1 MGRRKETLTYRQVGH
16 IRENGYEGVYF
27 EDDEGNTLGIER
39 ADSFDDDDVQ
49 NGLDTYCITLGT
61 GQTVYGGID
70 RWEVDEPG
78 HAWLLI
84 TPEAAA
90 VLGTPD
96 VQDPCALTGG
106 PGAGALRLRPRGG
119 CSGSASPTPPAPRRG
134 AA

>member
-1 MGRRKETLTYRQVGH
+1 MQVGH

-84 TPEAAA
+84 TPEASSFFTASRSA
-90 VLGTPD
+90 TQPPVIEAQRVPPSAWITSQSITICRSPNACRSTP
-96 VQDPCALTGG
+96 A
-106 PGAGALRLRPRGG
+106 RSERPISR
-119 CSGSASPTPPAPRRG
+119 
-134 AA
+134 

>member
-1 MGRRKETLTYRQVGH
+1 MQVGH

-90 VLGTPD
+90 LLGTPD
-96 VQDPCALTGG
+96 AFEIEADEAELAEVDPIVQ
-106 PGAGALRLRPRGG
+106 RLI
-119 CSGSASPTPPAPRRG
+119 A
-134 AA
+134 